1 MLFNSLQYLLFL
13 PLVVACFWLCNKRYR
28 NLLLLAASYFFYMNW
43 FAPYCLLLAVLTGL
57 NFALGLGIDK
67 VRSNQPLSK
76 ALFVGGLFLNLGCL
90 VFFKYTNFLL
100 DCAHNAIKYLG
111 YSAVFTPLSF
121 QQVHIIVPL
130 AISFF
135 VFEFVHYL
143 GDIYSGC
150 RPIINPIR
158 FALFAAFFPSQIAG
172 PIKRF
177 EDFDLQISLQNKFSS
192 PMFLQGINL
201 ILEGMFKK
209 VALGDNLVPIVE
221 KGFSSIQYLAP
232 VDAWIAALAFTFE
245 IYYDFSGYTDIGRGS
260 AMLLGIHLPEN
271 FNKPYFSTSLIE
283 FWRRWHMSLSSWLRD
298 YLYKPLGGSKT
309 GSLSRNRNLLITML
323 LGGLWHGASWHF
335 VIWGAFHGIG
345 LIINHTWRKVFSKKK
360 ETVESYAVIRFQK
373 VASSITGAALTF
385 FVVIVGWILFRADS
399 FESAIQFYEHMFVWK
414 AGTFESGVLW
424 QAFITST
431 LPAAFMLYASFHTL
445 QTLFKYFRV
454 EAGAESLSTNY
465 GWQFWVS
472 PQRAMLVSS
481 YFVCAILILCLASKK
496 AAPFIYFQF

>member
-13 PLVVACFWLCNKRYR
+13 PAVVTCFWLSGKRFR
-28 NLLLLAASYFFYMNW
+28 PLILLCASYYFYMSW
-43 FAPYCLLLAVLTGL
+43 YAPYCLLLAALTTL
-57 NFALGLGIDK
+57 NYLLGRSIDKAKGQSAKRKFLFGLGL
-67 VRSNQPLSK
+67 V
-76 ALFVGGLFLNLGCL
+76 LNLGCL
-90 VFFKYTNFLL
+90 LFFKYTNFLV
-100 DCAHNAIKYLG
+100 DCCSSLLRTVPHNTAQL
-111 YSAVFTPLSF
+111 SLPL
-121 QQVHIIVPL
+121 QIIVPL

-143 GDIYSGC
+143 GDIYSGQK
-150 RPIINPIR
+150 PIDSPIR

-177 EDFDLQISLQNKFSS
+177 EDFDTQILHMRSFSS

-201 ILEGMFKK
+201 ILEGLFKK

-260 AMLLGIHLPEN
+260 AMLLGINLPEN
-271 FNKPYFSTSLIE
+271 FNKPYFSVSLID

-298 YLYKPLGGSKT
+298 YLYKPLGGSRGGT
-309 GSLSRNRNLLITML
+309 FARNRNLLITML

-345 LIINHTWRKVFSKKK
+345 LIVNHTFRKLFPAPA
-360 ETVESYAVIRFQK
+360 ETVSPNSNTTPTIGLKSLATGLFTFVFVI
-373 VASSITGAALTF
+373 L
-385 FVVIVGWILFRADS
+385 GWILFRADTFENALS
-399 FESAIQFYEHMFVWK
+399 FYKHMFV
-414 AGTFESGVLW
+414 AAAPCFESGFLV
-424 QAFITST
+424 QAFIAST
-431 LPAAFMLYASFHTL
+431 LPAAFSLYALFHGLTSL
-445 QTLFKYFRV
+445 HQH
-454 EAGAESLSTNY
+454 LSTNTNFGQHWWLKIKPTPVILLPGY
-465 GWQFWVS
+465 
-472 PQRAMLVSS
+472 AAYAL
-481 YFVCAILILCLASKK
+481 LILCLASKK